1 MTEFKNI
8 EAFYKARGGRFS
20 PESDYGGFN
29 WDDHAVDSW
38 IRPPHLSTDHRYM
51 VVHARETGDWYTARG
66 VRDGPVILLGT
77 LARPGVPEKD
87 VHQFFRDWDDR
98 NGPGRPLSWFR
109 DRIAAFNDKNPSQ
122 NPREDL

>member
-1 MTEFKNI
+1 MTEFENI
-8 EAFYKARGGRFS
+8 EAFYTARGGRFS

-38 IRPPHLSTDHRYM
+38 IRPPHISSGHSYM
-51 VVHARETGDWYTARG
+51 VVHARETGDWYAARG
-66 VRDGPVILLGT
+66 ITDGPVLLLGT

-87 VHQFFRDWDDR
+87 VHEFFRDWADR

-109 DRIAAFNDKNPSQ
+109 DRIAAFNEQ